1 MIFREKAAPSHSLAL
16 LYSYVASFP
25 GYHGNEANSVPK
37 SADTGYLCFY
47 YACVWT
53 TRSLELRLPCVHP
66 CKQCCNQ
73 MFPDSP
79 HPVAVQHAPKEIRK
93 PFKEACFLH
102 RAGTGSVF
110 PTPTSIYT
118 LQEDFLHFCRKYY
131 RYPKC
136 TGTCMKVRHLV
147 GLDFSTLYLLHKCR
161 KISGTD
167 TVKIWNYLKIFPALQ
182 PLYMVAFSPWF
193 SFFWNMFGDNNSD
206 GKLGSYVELQSN
218 PTHITTRQ

>member
-1 MIFREKAAPSHSLAL
+1 MGMRLT
-16 LYSYVASFP
+16 LYQNPLTLDTCASITHVYEPQGVWNWDCHVYIHVSSVAIKCSQ
-25 GYHGNEANSVPK
+25 
-37 SADTGYLCFY
+37 T
-47 YACVWT
+47 
-53 TRSLELRLPCVHP
+53 
-66 CKQCCNQ
+66 
-73 MFPDSP
+73 
-79 HPVAVQHAPKEIRK
+79 PVAVQHAPKEIRK